1 MTLRDAK
8 ARALDT
14 STDIGGHRH
23 RLRER
28 LIRGGPEALADYEV
42 LEVLLFAAL
51 PRGDTKALAK
61 SLIAQFGS
69 LGEVLSA
76 PAETLLAVKGVGQ
89 AAVAAIAVVREA
101 SRRLA
106 AVQIADKPLLSSFDA
121 LLEYCS
127 LHLSH
132 SRVEEFHLLFLDTKN
147 RLIRHERQG
156 VGTVDQAPVYV
167 REVLR
172 RALDLGSTN
181 VIMLHNH
188 PSGDPA
194 PSRADIAIT
203 QQVIEAGQPLGVKV
217 HDHLIIGKSG
227 HVSLKS
233 KGYI

>member
-1 MTLRDAK
+1 M
-8 ARALDT
+8 
-14 STDIGGHRH
+14 
-23 RLRER
+23 
-28 LIRGGPEALADYEV
+28 
-42 LEVLLFAAL
+42 
-51 PRGDTKALAK
+51 
-61 SLIAQFGS
+61 
-69 LGEVLSA
+69 
-76 PAETLLAVKGVGQ
+76 
-89 AAVAAIAVVREA
+89 VREA

-106 AVQIADKPLLSSFDA
+106 AEQIADKPLLSSFDA
-121 LLEYCS
+121 LLEYCR
-127 LHLSH
+127 LHFSH

-156 VGTVDQAPVYV
+156 VGTVDQAPVFV

-217 HDHLIIGKSG
+217 HDHLIIGRSG

>member
-1 MTLRDAK
+1 MNLNEAKVPMTGLADG
-8 ARALDT
+8 
-14 STDIGGHRH
+14 GGHRR

-28 LIRGGPEALADYEV
+28 LIRGGSEALADYEV

-61 SLIAQFGS
+61 SLIVRFGT
-69 LGEVLSA
+69 LGEVLSSS
-76 PAETLLAVKGVGQ
+76 PDELMRVRGVGQ

-101 SRRLA
+101 SWRLA

-121 LLEYCS
+121 LLEYCR

-181 VIMLHNH
+181 IIMLHNH

-233 KGYI
+233 KGHI

>member
-1 MTLRDAK
+1 MNLNEAKVPMTGLADG
-8 ARALDT
+8 
-14 STDIGGHRH
+14 GGHRR

-28 LIRGGPEALADYEV
+28 LIRGGSEALADYEV

-61 SLIAQFGS
+61 SLIVRFGT
-69 LGEVLSA
+69 LGEVLSSS
-76 PAETLLAVKGVGQ
+76 PDELMRVRGVGQ

-101 SRRLA
+101 SWPLA

-121 LLEYCS
+121 LLEYCR

-181 VIMLHNH
+181 IIMLHNH

-233 KGYI
+233 KGHI

>member
-1 MTLRDAK
+1 M
-8 ARALDT
+8 
-14 STDIGGHRH
+14 
-23 RLRER
+23 
-28 LIRGGPEALADYEV
+28 
-42 LEVLLFAAL
+42 
-51 PRGDTKALAK
+51 
-61 SLIAQFGS
+61 
-69 LGEVLSA
+69 
-76 PAETLLAVKGVGQ
+76 
-89 AAVAAIAVVREA
+89 
-101 SRRLA
+101 
-106 AVQIADKPLLSSFDA
+106 
-121 LLEYCS
+121 
-127 LHLSH
+127 
-132 SRVEEFHLLFLDTKN
+132 FLDTKN

-217 HDHLIIGKSG
+217 HDHLIIGRSG